1 VSRLTNRSGAVPGLE
16 QRGVDV
22 REAGLAGERV
32 DAVDHAGWARG
43 LGDVDDV
50 DGGVGRRPG
59 RALDVERAAARG
71 QRFLADGVVVAAT
84 LGSWP

>member
-1 VSRLTNRSGAVPGLE
+1 MCE
-16 QRGVDV
+16 QVNKQEWRRTWAGKRGVDV
-22 REAGLAGERV
+22 RAAGLAGERV

-59 RALDVERAAARG
+59 RALDVERAAADVV
-71 QRFLADGVVVAAT
+71 DGLVVD
-84 LGSWP
+84 GYG